1 MNTQNGN
8 FFHLNFYNL
17 FLVLL
22 FILIHLSDEYFYF
35 STQEIILFSL
45 SFVFLSGAVYYLLLK
60 TIKDSIKAGLIFAV
74 LFIPFA
80 FFAIIHDILFTN
92 SFLSDIIFKPNL
104 VLLITLFFLTVTLTF
119 LIIRTGKSLKS
130 VTKFLNIFLFAF
142 LLMNIIKFLGSY
154 DRFPEKSAMP
164 VHELA
169 ADSMDL
175 KNSNQ
180 ILNGRDIFVL
190 VFDSYTSFNSLK
202 KYWNYDNLDLKDAL
216 KKNNFIISENGRI
229 NYNYT
234 TLSISSMLNMEYLD
248 SVKINSQT
256 RKIIST
262 SFKLIKENKVTAI
275 LKKYN
280 YKIFNISPFDLAD
293 SPKSYNPDFFRNEPK
308 DIFNFF
314 MCKTAV
320 GVLINRANLKK
331 FDEINLSSIERTKK
345 IIINESG
352 PKFVFAHFMLPHDPF
367 YFDRNGNIIP
377 ESERQGRSAKFN
389 KHNYLEQLIFTNSK
403 IKEIVDLILGKSRIA
418 PIIILQGDHGYR
430 FLRDMPDAKK
440 ESHSILF
447 AAYFPEIELNSSID
461 TIIGVN
467 LFRSIFNNY
476 LGTDMPL
483 LEHHEQFVPVVED

>member
-1 MNTQNGN
+1 M
-8 FFHLNFYNL
+8 
-17 FLVLL
+17 

-35 STQEIILFSL
+35 SPQEILLFSL
-45 SFVFLSGAVYYLLLK
+45 SFLLLSGAVYYLILK
-60 TIKDSIKAGLIFAV
+60 SIKDSIKAGLVFAV

-92 SFLSDIIFKPNL
+92 SFLTDIIFKPNL
-104 VLLITLFFLTVTLTF
+104 ILLITLFLLTATLTF
-119 LIIRTGKSLKS
+119 LIIKTVRSLKS
-130 VTKFLNIFLFAF
+130 ITKFLNIFLFAF
-142 LLMNIIKFLGSY
+142 LLMNIIKFVGSY

-164 VHELA
+164 GYT
-169 ADSMDL
+169 ADSTNL
-175 KNSNQ
+175 KTGNQ
-180 ILNGRDIFVL
+180 KLNGRDIFIL
-190 VFDSYTSFNSLK
+190 VFDSYTSFNALQ
-202 KYWNYDNLDLKDAL
+202 KYWNYDNIGLKNAL
-216 KKNNFIISENGRI
+216 EKNNFIISENGRI

-262 SFKLIKENKVTAI
+262 SFKLIKENRVTTI

-293 SPKSYNPDFFRNEPK
+293 SPKSYDPDFFRNEPK

-314 MCKTAV
+314 MDKTAV
-320 GVLINRANLKK
+320 GVLLNRANLKK

-389 KHNYLEQLIFTNSK
+389 KQNYLEQLIFTNSK
-403 IKEIVDLILGKSRIA
+403 INEIVDLIFSKSKIA

-447 AAYFPEIELNSSID
+447 AAHFPEIELNYSIE
-461 TIIGVN
+461 TITGVN
-467 LFRSIFNNY
+467 LFRYIFNNY